1 MTVDRRII
9 DLYNEYVHTA
19 LPRREFLARLAKM
32 AGGVA
37 AATTVLAVLEP
48 NYAQARQVEPDDK
61 RLKTEKIEFNGPNGP
76 VKAYVAQP
84 RKLGKRDK
92 LPGVLVIHE
101 NRGLNE
107 HIEDVARRTALAG
120 YVAIAPDGLSVAGGA
135 PADQEAARDLFAKT
149 DGARIA
155 SDVLAA
161 VPWLAAGRRRTTARS
176 AWSASAMAA
185 AWRCARRSRPW
196 ASTAPCA
203 STDGQLSAEDTR
215 RLKAPVLLHYAGT
228 DERVNAGIPEFRA
241 ALDSVGVPYS
251 LNMYPGTQHG
261 FHNDAS
267 AARYNEAA
275 AKLAWERTLD
285 FFGTYLK
292 SDNNIEVNRRDAS
305 TGVDA

>member
-19 LPRREFLARLAKM
+19 LPRREFLARLTRI

-37 AATTVLAVLEP
+37 AATTLLAVLEP

-61 RLKTEKIEFNGPNGP
+61 RLRCEKIEFNGPNGAI
-76 VKAYVAQP
+76 KAYTARP
-84 RKLGKRDK
+84 RKLGKSDK
-92 LPGVLVIHE
+92 IPGVLVIHE

-120 YVAIAPDGLSVAGGA
+120 YLAIAPDGLSVAGGA

-155 SDVLAA
+155 GDVLAA
-161 VPWLAAGRRRTTARS
+161 VPWLAADATSNGKIGVVGFCYGGGLALRAAIESVGVDCAVCFYGR
-176 AWSASAMAA
+176 
-185 AWRCARRSRPW
+185 
-196 ASTAPCA
+196 
-203 STDGQLSAEDTR
+203 QLSAEDTR
-215 RLKAPVLLHYAGT
+215 RLKVPVLLHYAGT
-228 DERVNAGIPEFRA
+228 DERINAGINDFRV

-261 FHNDAS
+261 FHNDS
-267 AARYNEAA
+267 SQARYNEAA

-285 FFGTYLK
+285 FFATYLK
-292 SDNNIEVNRRDAS
+292 
-305 TGVDA
+305 T

>member
-1 MTVDRRII
+1 VVDKSII
-9 DLYNEYVHTA
+9 DLYNEYVHTTM
-19 LPRREFLARLAKM
+19 PRRDFIARLTKI
-32 AGGVA
+32 AGGTA
-37 AATTVLAVLEP
+37 AALAVLPLIEP

-76 VKAYVAQP
+76 VKAYVARP
-84 RKLGKRDK
+84 RKLGKTDK
-92 LPGVLVIHE
+92 VPGVLVIHE

-120 YVAIAPDGLSVAGGA
+120 YLAIAPDGLSVAGGA

-161 VPWLAAGRRRTTARS
+161 VPWLAADASNNGKIGAVGFCYGGGLALRAAVEAVGVDCAVAFYGR
-176 AWSASAMAA
+176 
-185 AWRCARRSRPW
+185 
-196 ASTAPCA
+196 
-203 STDGQLSAEDTR
+203 QLSAEDTR
-215 RLKAPVLLHYAGT
+215 KLKVPVLLHYAGT
-228 DERVNAGIPEFRA
+228 DERINAGINDFRV

-261 FHNDAS
+261 FHNDS
-267 AARYNEAA
+267 SEARYNEAA
-275 AKLAWERTLD
+275 AKLAWQRTLD

-292 SDNNIEVNRRDAS
+292 
-305 TGVDA
+305 TG